1 MQKKLLATLVASA
14 FAGAAGVATAGP
26 ISVASIGTYA
36 VEAMGSNVTVT
47 VGNVAYTLSNP
58 FAISSTQ
65 TLRYALD
72 TSIGVVGNCPT
83 VSLSPAVAGVTI
95 GGAALSGDKLS
106 CSYTVTVT
114 TNPVPA
120 NTTVNFT
127 GAKASSSAP
136 LATAGGKITATVSV
150 LDSGLTVVESNSAAV
165 AQSAEAFTA
174 SIVSS
179 SALSPTAERS
189 RVDVTTTPTPGT
201 AFTSE
206 SDVTIGTTVI
216 NLGRVRVT
224 ETPGDQ
230 LFSDGTTKVDFSTAT
245 VENLTVNV
253 SGPFLTKAANG
264 NQSTLT
270 LRTQS
275 NCAGTALATV
285 TGPVSNAANKLGPVD
300 INFVGPDPEGNKDV
314 YICYTL
320 PGSNDSSVPTGQFTA
335 NATFDTGIVAPTD
348 LTDEVVAT
356 TDIYNLQLNGVQVD
370 IRNYVP
376 NAFAGWFSAYRIIN
390 TGAVA
395 AAVTGQY
402 IGQNGATVGPA
413 LPLTAAIPPGGVV
426 VLNSAQIE
434 GVLGAASAPGGVG
447 PRLRLTAPTDSIR
460 VQAFACQPSGP
471 CFLNTDAQSADFGGT
486 DK

>member
-36 VEAMGSNVTVT
+36 VEAMGTNVTVT
-47 VGNVAYTLSNP
+47 VGNVSYTLTNP
-58 FAISSTQ
+58 FAPGSTQ

-72 TSIGVVGNCPT
+72 TSVGVVGNCPNVT
-83 VSLSPAVAGVTI
+83 LTPNVATATISLAV
-95 GGAALSGDKLS
+95 LSTDKLS
-106 CSYTVTVT
+106 CSYTVTT
-114 TNPVPA
+114 TTDPVPA

-127 GAKASSSAP
+127 NAKAASSAP
-136 LATAGGKITATVSV
+136 LSTSGGKITATVSV
-150 LDSGLTVVESNSAAV
+150 LDGGLNVVESNSAAV
-165 AQSAEAFTA
+165 AQSADAFTA
-174 SIVSS
+174 SVVSS
-179 SALSPTAERS
+179 SALTPAELS

-201 AFTSE
+201 AFTNETDATTS
-206 SDVTIGTTVI
+206 TTVV

-224 ETPGDQ
+224 ETQGDQ
-230 LFSDGTTKVDFSTAT
+230 LFSNGTTKVDFTTAT
-245 VENLTVNV
+245 VENLTVEV

-270 LRTQS
+270 LNDAA
-275 NCAGTALATV
+275 NCAGTILASI
-285 TGPVSNAANKLGPVD
+285 TGPSSSASNKLGPVD
-300 INFVGPDPEGNKDV
+300 ITSVTPVSGNKDV

-320 PGSNDSSVPTGQFTA
+320 PGTNNSPVNTGQFTA
-335 NATFDTGIVAPTD
+335 TATFDPGITVATD
-348 LTDEVVAT
+348 LSDEVIGT
-356 TDIYNLQLNGVQVD
+356 TNIYNLQLNGVRVD

-390 TGAVA
+390 TGAVPA
-395 AAVTGQY
+395 VVTGQY
-402 IGQNGATVGPA
+402 IGQNGATVGSA
-413 LPLTAAIPPGGVV
+413 LPLTGPIPAGGVV
-426 VLNSAQIE
+426 VLNSADIE
-434 GVLGAASAPGGVG
+434 AVLGAASAPGGVG

-471 CFLNTDAQSADFGGT
+471 CFLNTDAQAADNGGS

>member
-36 VEAMGSNVTVT
+36 VEAMGTNVTVT
-47 VGNVAYTLSNP
+47 VGNVAYTLTNP
-58 FAISSTQ
+58 FAINSTQ

-72 TSIGVVGNCPT
+72 TLVDVVTNCPAVT
-83 VSLSPAVAGVTI
+83 LSPAPAGVTI
-95 GGAALSGDKLS
+95 GGASLSADKLS
-106 CSYTVTVT
+106 CSYTVTT
-114 TNPVPA
+114 TTDPVPA

-127 GAKASSSAP
+127 GAKAASSAP

-150 LDSGLTVVESNSAAV
+150 LDGALNVVESNSAAV
-165 AQSAEAFTA
+165 AQSADAFTA
-174 SIVSS
+174 SVVSS
-179 SALSPTAERS
+179 SALSPAELS

-201 AFTSE
+201 AFTNETDATS
-206 SDVTIGTTVI
+206 STTVI

-224 ETPGDQ
+224 QTPGDQ
-230 LFSDGTTKVDFSTAT
+230 LFSDGATAVDFTSAT
-245 VENLTVNV
+245 VEQLTVNV
-253 SGPFLTKAANG
+253 SGPFLTKAAN
-264 NQSTLT
+264 NNTSTLT
-270 LRTQS
+270 LNTAA
-275 NCAGTALATV
+275 NCGGTNLATIN
-285 TGPVSNAANKLGPVD
+285 GPSSTAANKLGPVD
-300 INFVGPDPEGNKDV
+300 INAVTVDASGNKNL

-320 PGSNDSSVPTGQFTA
+320 PASNNSPVNTGQFTA
-335 NATFDTGIVAPTD
+335 DATYDSGIAAATD

-356 TDIYNLQLNGVQVD
+356 TNIYNLQLNGVRVD

-390 TGAVA
+390 TGAVPA
-395 AAVTGQY
+395 VVTGQY
-402 IGQNGATVGPA
+402 IGQNGATVGSA
-413 LPLTAAIPPGGVV
+413 LPLTASIPAGGVV
-426 VLNSAQIE
+426 VLNSADIE

-471 CFLNTDAQSADFGGT
+471 CFLNTDSQGADNGGS